1 MTTFEELAC
10 ARRSIRKYAPDPVR
24 PEDLAALLRAAQ
36 AAPSACGAQNW
47 LFVVL
52 QGRRDIEGLARAVEA
67 GVRRAHREFLPEAEE
82 SYVEGRVR
90 HSTFFRSAPL
100 VLAVYM
106 RPVAYADARLEAAM
120 RGAGLSYEAEM
131 ERLARPDILGLG
143 AAIENLLLCA
153 QDLGYGGCWMNAP
166 ALAAPEIDEYL
177 GKAGESLRLMSLV
190 PIGRPAYTPREKP
203 LRPDAVEFRA
213 NEEA

>member
-1 MTTFEELAC
+1 
-10 ARRSIRKYAPDPVR
+10 
-24 PEDLAALLRAAQ
+24 
-36 AAPSACGAQNW
+36 
-47 LFVVL
+47 
-52 QGRRDIEGLARAVEA
+52 
-67 GVRRAHREFLPEAEE
+67 
-82 SYVEGRVR
+82 
-90 HSTFFRSAPL
+90 
-100 VLAVYM
+100 
-106 RPVAYADARLEAAM
+106 M
-120 RGAGLSYEAEM
+120 RGTGLSYEAEM

-177 GKAGESLRLMSLV
+177 GKAGEGLRLMSLV

>member
-52 QGRRDIEGLARAVEA
+52 QGRKDIEGLARAVEA

-166 ALAAPEIDEYL
+166 TLAAPEIDEYL
-177 GKAGESLRLMSLV
+177 GKAGEGLRLMSLV

>member
-10 ARRSIRKYAPDPVR
+10 ARRSIRKYAPDPVQ

-52 QGRRDIEGLARAVEA
+52 QGRKDIEGLARAVEA

-166 ALAAPEIDEYL
+166 ALAVPEIDEYL
-177 GKAGESLRLMSLV
+177 GKAGEGLRLMSLV

-203 LRPDAVEFRA
+203 LRPDAVEIRA

>member
-10 ARRSIRKYAPDPVR
+10 ARRSIRKYAPDPVQ

-52 QGRRDIEGLARAVEA
+52 QGRKDIEGLARAVEA

-131 ERLARPDILGLG
+131 ERLARPDILDLG

-153 QDLGYGGCWMNAP
+153 QDLGYGGGWMHAP
-166 ALAAPEIDEYL
+166 ALAAPEIVEYL
-177 GKAGESLRLMSLV
+177 GKAGEGLRLMSLV
-190 PIGRPAYTPREKP
+190 PIGRSAYTPREKP

>member
-52 QGRRDIEGLARAVEA
+52 QGRKDIEGLARAVEA

-153 QDLGYGGCWMNAP
+153 QDLGYGGCWIGSNGNAT
-166 ALAAPEIDEYL
+166 AERV
-177 GKAGESLRLMSLV
+177 GKVLRLPAGWKIYALFSVGV
-190 PIGRPAYTPREKP
+190 PAEEAHREKKR
-203 LRPDAVEFRA
+203 L
-213 NEEA
+213 EEVVSYNGF

>member
-10 ARRSIRKYAPDPVR
+10 ARRSIRKYAPDPVQ
-24 PEDLAALLRAAQ
+24 PGDLAALLRAAQ

-52 QGRRDIEGLARAVEA
+52 QGRKDIEGLARAVEA

-166 ALAAPEIDEYL
+166 ALATPEIDEYL
-177 GKAGESLRLMSLV
+177 GKAGEGLRLMSLV

-203 LRPDAVEFRA
+203 LRPDAVEIRA

>member
-10 ARRSIRKYAPDPVR
+10 ARRSIRKYAPDPVQ

-52 QGRRDIEGLARAVEA
+52 QGRKDIEGLARAVEA

-166 ALAAPEIDEYL
+166 ALAEPEIDEYL
-177 GKAGESLRLMSLV
+177 GKAGEGLRLMSLV

>member
-10 ARRSIRKYAPDPVR
+10 ARRSIRKYAPDPVQ

-52 QGRRDIEGLARAVEA
+52 QGRKDIEGLARAVEA

-100 VLAVYM
+100 VLAD
-106 RPVAYADARLEAAM
+106 ADARLEAAM

-177 GKAGESLRLMSLV
+177 GKAGEGLRLMSLV

>member
-10 ARRSIRKYAPDPVR
+10 ARRSIRKYAPDPVQ

-52 QGRRDIEGLARAVEA
+52 QGRKDIEGLARAVEA

-153 QDLGYGGCWMNAP
+153 QDLGYGSFVS
-166 ALAAPEIDEYL
+166 L
-177 GKAGESLRLMSLV
+177 GVIGGGQVGYRYGE
-190 PIGRPAYTPREKP
+190 PYGR
-203 LRPDAVEFRA
+203 DGH
-213 NEEA
+213 NH

>member
-1 MTTFEELAC
+1 M
-10 ARRSIRKYAPDPVR
+10 
-24 PEDLAALLRAAQ
+24 
-36 AAPSACGAQNW
+36 
-47 LFVVL
+47 
-52 QGRRDIEGLARAVEA
+52 
-67 GVRRAHREFLPEAEE
+67 RRAHREFLPEAEE

-177 GKAGESLRLMSLV
+177 GKAGEGLRLMSLV